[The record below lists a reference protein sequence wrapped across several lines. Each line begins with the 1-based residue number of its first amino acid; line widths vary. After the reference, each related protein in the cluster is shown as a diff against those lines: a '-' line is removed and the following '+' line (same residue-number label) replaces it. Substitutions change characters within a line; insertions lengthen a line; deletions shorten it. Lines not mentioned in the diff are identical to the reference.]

1 MKKLK
6 KGWINLVLIN
16 LFLSISVSYVLFA
29 YVFKFISEEDLELQ
43 EALLMPKEVLTVLF
57 NHPELKVILPFLPV
71 LLFSGFLYLLRKSI
85 FDLKYDDASKFGV
98 KGEAKFGNPEKL
110 MDGKILVAKQKYGD
124 LNKSLEL
131 EDGIILGI
139 VPETKN
145 VLTLGDK
152 TSLATKNVFVA
163 GSSGAGK
170 GQGYVLNNIINN
182 KDESMIVIDP
192 KGENFSLTAQLKRD
206 QGYKVYN
213 VDFRNFEFE
222 RYNPLD
228 YVKNDEDAQ
237 RISLIMTVNSGL
249 DESYFT
255 ERAQKLLAGLI
266 SYVKSEF
273 PTKEAN
279 MDQIN
284 NVYQQYVSDFEVCDK
299 WLSRMPDSHPAK
311 SLLVSVLGDLE
322 SVNTRSSVTSSFQA
336 IVSIFRFN
344 RIKRMTAVSD
354 FKFDDFVEEK
364 TIVYVKIPA
373 PSNPYKALT
382 SVFISQMIERF
393 FELGDL
399 DPLGRL
405 KTPIHFML
413 DEFPNIGKI
422 DSYQETLALCRGY
435 RMYMHTI
442 IQDISQLE
450 DKKLYGKEQTK
461 AILANHS
468 VKIILKIGE
477 QESAEYWSKWFGK
490 TTISYESKSA
500 SYSSKGG
507 KTSNVNTQYEQKD
520 LVTSTELMNI
530 DDERAYILLS
540 GHDPII
546 VQKAWQYLIYPNL
559 LSDNHREPNYL
570 NIRRSLGYL
579 DKPESDLRKH
589 SNDDIIDLFATYN
602 DKNQTESVMNLEE
615 EEQKSESPTVNV
627 PEANEQVATDES
639 VTSESQPKRAF
650 NLENISKDY
659 NLLKKDIEGI
669 NNLESMIG
677 EMFGGSEEA
686 IEETSK
692 VNETKGVSV
701 VANDEEIEN
710 IETVEATEEIPEVD
724 EPKDVSVVANDE
736 EAEEGEAV
744 EPKDVVEEEPTLEN
758 LLKF

>member
-1 MKKLK
+1 MEKLK
-6 KGWINLVLIN
+6 KGWINLVLID

-29 YVFKFISEEDLELQ
+29 YVFKFLSEEELELQ
-43 EALLMPKEVLTVLF
+43 DALLMPTEVFTVLF
-57 NHPELKVILPFLPV
+57 NHPELKVILPFLPL

-110 MDGKILVAKQKYGD
+110 MNNKILVAKQKFGN

-131 EDGIILGI
+131 EEGIILGI
-139 VPETKN
+139 VPDTKN
-145 VLTLGDK
+145 VLLLGDK
-152 TSLATKNVFVA
+152 TSLATKNIFVN

-170 GQGYVLNNIINN
+170 GQAYVLNNIVNN
-182 KDESMIVIDP
+182 STESMIVIDP
-192 KGENFSLTAQLKRD
+192 KGENFSLTAQFKRD

-213 VDFRNFEFE
+213 VDFRNFEYE
-222 RYNPLD
+222 RYNALD

-237 RISLIMTVNSGL
+237 RVSLIMTVNSGL
-249 DESYFT
+249 DDNYFT

-273 PTKEAN
+273 PKEQAN
-279 MDQIN
+279 MTQVI
-284 NVYQQYVSDFEVCDK
+284 NVYQKYVADFKDCDK
-299 WLSRMPDSHPAK
+299 WMKSMPDSHPAK
-311 SLLVSVLGDLE
+311 ALLMSVLDDLE
-322 SVNTRSSVTSSFQA
+322 SVNTRSSVTSSFQG
-336 IVSIFRFN
+336 IISIFQFS

-354 FKFDDFVEEK
+354 FSFDDFVDEK

-468 VKIILKIGE
+468 VKVILKVGE

-520 LVTSTELMNI
+520 LVTATELMNI

-559 LSDNHREPNYL
+559 LSDKQREPNYL
-570 NIRRSLGYL
+570 NVRNSLGYKNEP
-579 DKPESDLRKH
+579 DSDLRKV
-589 SNDDIIDLFATYN
+589 SNDDVINKFANYRDNNLPVSEQENESSAEDITEVNQQVATEESTENNVENGPQPVENLNPEKMSNEYSLLQKEIKEIVSLDDLMSDVFGN
-602 DKNQTESVMNLEE
+602 DEKLTEDIPGP
-615 EEQKSESPTVNV
+615 EEQKDMLP
-627 PEANEQVATDES
+627 
-639 VTSESQPKRAF
+639 
-650 NLENISKDY
+650 I
-659 NLLKKDIEGI
+659 
-669 NNLESMIG
+669 
-677 EMFGGSEEA
+677 
-686 IEETSK
+686 
-692 VNETKGVSV
+692 
-701 VANDEEIEN
+701 
-710 IETVEATEEIPEVD
+710 
-724 EPKDVSVVANDE
+724 
-736 EAEEGEAV
+736 EEGEEV
-744 EPKDVVEEEPTLEN
+744 EGNEAKEPTEDVETEPSLES
-758 LLKF
+758 LIKF